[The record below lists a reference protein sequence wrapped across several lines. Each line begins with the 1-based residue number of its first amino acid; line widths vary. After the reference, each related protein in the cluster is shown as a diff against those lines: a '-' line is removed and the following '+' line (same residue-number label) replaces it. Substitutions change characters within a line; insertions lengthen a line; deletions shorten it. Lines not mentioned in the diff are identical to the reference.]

1 MAAVQCP
8 MGHEEE
14 LTAEQVDL
22 GVSALRGSLRRT
34 WRDFCATS
42 SIHGLRYTRD
52 EDTNR
57 IVHFVWLL
65 ISLVMFSC
73 AVAMAHTFYVD
84 FRSSPTR
91 MNVES
96 DYTPINSLYFP
107 PVTICPEVLFNMQ
120 KSKAFLE
127 TLRLPQGADVA
138 GILRQLNIFYGFM
151 LDDARFA
158 DREIEQMESVLSLNN
173 LTLEDFVEHL
183 RWDCRQILHRC
194 RYHGRIVA
202 CSELFQLSKTFFGN
216 CCSFNLRQQGLNFTA
231 QRAAGGLGNGLSVI
245 LRYQDDNYD
254 PLQSYSYG
262 VMVLIQDTSAFP
274 SAHAVSKFVAFNTE
288 VFAALRPEE
297 TFCSAAVKAL
307 TIEERNCVL
316 GNEFHL
322 RYFPDYVYPNC
333 ELNCRVTNMVKFCG
347 CHTYFF
353 DFNRTADRICSFRD
367 IPCLVDNFANII
379 TRERST
385 QCYCPLTCEHFDY
398 DVQISNFPLHT
409 NMPVVDPFYS
419 DIAEN
424 DGILHVFIN
433 SFSYRRVR
441 QDLLS
446 NMVTL
451 VSNLGSA
458 FSLFVGMSMLSVV
471 EILYYF
477 SIILRKNYLQ
487 ECRARTNLLQMLQ
500 REGPK
505 FAQPKTNKSPNK
517 SVFIIHKS

>member
-1 MAAVQCP
+1 

-14 LTAEQVDL
+14 LTPEQVDF
-22 GVSALRGSLRRT
+22 GVSPLRGALRRT
-34 WRDFCATS
+34 WTDFCTTS

-84 FRSSPTR
+84 FRSNPTR

-96 DYTPINSLYFP
+96 DFTPLSNLYFP

-127 TLRLPQGADVA
+127 TLRLPEGADVA
-138 GILRQLNIFYGFM
+138 RIQRQLHIFYGFM
-151 LDDARFA
+151 LDDERFA
-158 DREIEQMESVLSLNN
+158 DQDIEQMESVLTLNN
-173 LTLEDFVEHL
+173 LTLEQFVEHL
-183 RWDCRQILHRC
+183 RWDCREILYRC
-194 RYHGRIVA
+194 RYHGKIIN

-231 QRAAGGLGNGLSVI
+231 QRAAGGLGSGLSVI

-254 PLQSYSYG
+254 PFQSYSYG
-262 VMVLIQDTSAFP
+262 VKLLIQETNAFP
-274 SAHAVSKFVAFNTE
+274 SAHAVSKFVSFNTE

-297 TFCSAAVKAL
+297 TFCAAAVKAL
-307 TIEERNCVL
+307 AIEERNCVF

-353 DFNRTADRICSFRD
+353 DFNRTRDRICSFRD

-398 DVQISNFPLHT
+398 DVQISNFPLYP

-419 DIAEN
+419 GIAKN

-433 SFSYRRVR
+433 SISYRRIR

-477 SIILRKNYLQ
+477 SIILRKNYVQ
-487 ECRARTNLLQMLQ
+487 ERRARTKMLQ
-500 REGPK
+500 RGTK
-505 FAQPKTNKSPNK
+505 FAVPKTSYAYKNPK
-517 SVFIIHKS
+517 IGIHNSS